1 MVLGW
6 AVEQDC
12 GQVGQVPGPALLPLG
27 PGCLKE
33 PAASVVATLREVEKT
48 KGKGLQMTLTSVFIP
63 PPPGTRIIYDRKFLM
78 ECRNS
83 PVTKTPPKDLPAIP
97 GVTSPTSD
105 EPPMQ
110 VSQSHLHSPE
120 DKRAGGGC
128 WACPGSALSVFSGE
142 FQVSGKG
149 SDGDCPP
156 SVEEPWE
163 SLGGGALVLLAPF
176 RAPRT
181 LTQLLVDASDRVT
194 SEELMENGHGFI
206 QYPSSACL
214 SVSLLAT
221 PHHTRCHA
229 PPPHT
234 APRLEPSGCVC
245 GAGDNLSKTRC
256 MSPLGTYMSTRL
268 KNKLQYLLAGAWS
281 LSGLLMETGRQCLL
295 LLLEL

>member
-48 KGKGLQMTLTSVFIP
+48 KGKGLQVTLSTSVFIP

-128 WACPGSALSVFSGE
+128 WACPGSAFV
-142 FQVSGKG
+142 
-149 SDGDCPP
+149 
-156 SVEEPWE
+156 
-163 SLGGGALVLLAPF
+163 
-176 RAPRT
+176 
-181 LTQLLVDASDRVT
+181 
-194 SEELMENGHGFI
+194 
-206 QYPSSACL
+206 
-214 SVSLLAT
+214 
-221 PHHTRCHA
+221 
-229 PPPHT
+229 
-234 APRLEPSGCVC
+234 
-245 GAGDNLSKTRC
+245 
-256 MSPLGTYMSTRL
+256 
-268 KNKLQYLLAGAWS
+268 
-281 LSGLLMETGRQCLL
+281 CLL
-295 LLLEL
+295 WGIPSFREGE